1 MFVSLNTLPSGLWL
15 TLSFIVG
22 AHVSPRELSDPD
34 NLLLLSYPF
43 GSGSNASSRGTL
55 RLVLF
60 GKDTENIF
68 SPFYKLFVPRE
79 QESWTAPKTAPIC
92 ISLYI
97 FKEWLVLWKELT
109 SWLVKRNVCWL
120 YRRCT
125 RLSGLQSQGTNCWPL
140 RLTPLIHVRC
150 RVYRHT
156 RRM

>member
-1 MFVSLNTLPSGLWL
+1 M
-15 TLSFIVG
+15 G

-109 SWLVKRNVCWL
+109 SWLVKINVCWL
-120 YRRCT
+120 YQKVHSAQWFTIPGNKLLAPETDPPDPCEM
-125 RLSGLQSQGTNCWPL
+125 SCLQTHQENVKWQESQGFNDT
-140 RLTPLIHVRC
+140 TP
-150 RVYRHT
+150 
-156 RRM
+156 